1 MVGANSRVPDNSSG
15 GQVVSTGND
24 VSAGNNVSAGNDFS
38 QGYRV
43 GGSSNGDILL
53 VNFKFNF
60 FLHNQSSELV
70 K

>member
-24 VSAGNNVSAGNDFS
+24 VSAGNNVSTGNDFS

-43 GGSSNGDILL
+43 GGSSNGDNLL
-53 VNFKFNF
+53 VKFCLTF
-60 FLHNQSSELV
+60 
-70 K
+70 

>member
-24 VSAGNNVSAGNDFS
+24 VSAGNNVSTGNDFS

-43 GGSSNGDILL
+43 GGSSNGDNLL
-53 VNFKFNF
+53 VN
-60 FLHNQSSELV
+60 LL
-70 K
+70 